1 MEIQISQQ
9 QLMAE
14 VGAMAIEL
22 RLNAQYIA
30 RLERANEGLQ
40 NELSELKA
48 EKESEEVPEG

>member
-1 MEIQISQQ
+1 
-9 QLMAE
+9 
-14 VGAMAIEL
+14 MAIEL